1 MARTVILW
9 VRDGDPASERARGVL
24 ARTATELGLE
34 LEVRS
39 LDSSPRGLL
48 PQVTLWDDTRLA
60 RDRVADEVALR
71 DAIAARIRAEEHA
84 AGSDASEQGAPLAP
98 EGGEGEPFGDARR
111 TSDEAQPTR
120 GQDEP
125 PSPDGDGEPSEP
137 QRGERRTA
145 RHPRRPVLLHEAR
158 RRRRELAARVAR
170 KLRLGS
176 APLVIAAAF
185 FIAFLAFGRRERTEG
200 ETARVGEVRGMEAP
214 PLELPT
220 IDGFRFDLARERGRA
235 VLVVLFDARRVEPDG
250 LATLAAEAE
259 KATARSRG
267 DARVVAIGVGL
278 EVSKLRAALPDV
290 PFALTVAADAEGR
303 AVDAFAAAS
312 AGQRAG
318 WWLVDR
324 TGRLAARGERL
335 GPEAFSALLAVA
347 GRSGP

>member
-9 VRDGDPASERARGVL
+9 VRDGDPASDRARGVL
-24 ARTATELGLE
+24 ARTAAELGLE

-48 PQVTLWDDTRLA
+48 PQVTLWDDTRLT

-71 DAIAARIRAEEHA
+71 DVIVAKIRAEEHA
-84 AGSDASEQGAPLAP
+84 GGSDANERDAPLAP
-98 EGGEGEPFGDARR
+98 EEAEGERSADAPR
-111 TSDEAQPTR
+111 TSGEARPAR
-120 GQDEP
+120 GQDPP
-125 PSPDGDGEPSEP
+125 PSPDGEAEPSERR
-137 QRGERRTA
+137 RGARGTA
-145 RHPRRPVLLHEAR
+145 PSPRRPVRLHEAR

-170 KLRLGS
+170 KLNFGS
-176 APLVIAAAF
+176 APVVLVAAA
-185 FIAFLAFGRRERTEG
+185 FIAFLAFGRRESTEG
-200 ETARVGEVRGMEAP
+200 EAARVGEVRGVEAP

-220 IDGFRFDLARERGRA
+220 LDGFRFDLARERGRA
-235 VLVVLFDARRVEPDG
+235 VLVVLFDARRVDPDG
-250 LATLAAEAE
+250 LAALAAEAE
-259 KATARSRG
+259 KVTARSRG

-303 AVDAFAAAS
+303 AMDAFAAS

-335 GPEAFSALLAVA
+335 GPEAFGALLAAA
-347 GRSGP
+347 GRAGS